1 MKAEFTNNFNATY
14 KSNRDKSNTTWYT
27 ISHYNYTEAHFR
39 IQVDSSNP
47 QTTYLLIQI

>member
-1 MKAEFTNNFNATY
+1 MIAEFKNNFNATY
-14 KSNRDKSNTTWYT
+14 KSNRDKRNATWYT

-47 QTTYLLIQI
+47 QTYLLIQI